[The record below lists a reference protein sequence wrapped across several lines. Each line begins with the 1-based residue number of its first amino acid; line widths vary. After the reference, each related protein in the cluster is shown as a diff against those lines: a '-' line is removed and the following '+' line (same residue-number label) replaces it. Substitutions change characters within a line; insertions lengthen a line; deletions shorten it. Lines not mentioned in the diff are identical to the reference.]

1 MAVTSIWAVSTH
13 IERAIEYVLNPEKT
27 SDKPELSP
35 EALAARKAV
44 GDVIN
49 YASNGEKTEQ
59 MMYVTGI
66 NCTPQIAVNEFLETK
81 RIWKKTDGRLAY
93 HAYQAFLEGD
103 GEISAQTAHE
113 IGVRLA
119 QEVWGDRFEVVVAT
133 HLNTGHYHN
142 HFVINS
148 VSYRDGYKYR
158 RTEAD
163 YWKMRLA
170 NDRLCKEYGL
180 HIIKNPAKKR
190 GKSYAEWCAE
200 RDGKM
205 TVRGTIRED
214 IDYAIRLSRSEKEFA
229 RTMKELGYE
238 FKFFQKDGTPLEHP
252 GLKPPGAKGYFRFR
266 GLGPDYDYLSIR
278 RRIIENTLSPCTPSL
293 IEQNDN
299 RFSEDQPKEYGLPFA
314 YRSYCIR
321 LYSFIC
327 KPKKATREYI
337 SMAIRED
344 IRKLDKYIEQL
355 DFIYKHEIRDRGS
368 IEEEKAA
375 FMSELRHLLRER
387 RRLNTEKE
395 SAIRHHDGA
404 LINEKTAEIGEISK
418 RIREVRK
425 QIKMCD
431 ELYIDSDKVMEK
443 AYEEIAK
450 REKAASIP
458 NQQKEINT
466 RRKINGS

>member
-1 MAVTSIWAVSTH
+1 MAVTSIWAVTTH
-13 IERAIEYVLNPEKT
+13 YERAIEYVMNPEKT
-27 SDKPELSP
+27 IEKPELSP
-35 EALAARKAV
+35 EAIAARKAV

-49 YASNGEKTEQ
+49 YASNSDKTEK

-66 NCTPQIAVNEFLETK
+66 NCNPKDAANEFMETK
-81 RIWKKTDGRLAY
+81 LMWNKTGGRLAY
-93 HAYQAFLEGD
+93 HGYQAFLEGD
-103 GEISAQTAHE
+103 GQISAQTAHE

-133 HLNTGHYHN
+133 HLNTNHYHS

-148 VSYRDGYKYR
+148 VSFRDGYKYR
-158 RTEAD
+158 RTKAD

-170 NDRLCKEYGL
+170 NDKLCKEYGL
-180 HIIKNPAKKR
+180 HIVVDPF
-190 GKSYAEWCAE
+190 GKSGRTFDEWQAD
-200 RDGKM
+200 RQGKM

-214 IDYAIRLSRSEKEFA
+214 IDYAIRLSRSEEEFA

-278 RRIIENTLSPCTPSL
+278 RRIIENTLSPGTPSL
-293 IEQNDN
+293 IEQDNN

-327 KPKKATREYI
+327 RPKKAKREYI

-395 SAIRHHDGA
+395 SSIRHHDGA

-425 QIKMCD
+425 QIRMCD

-450 REKAASIP
+450 REATPIP